1 MRKAAGM
8 STMDHAG
15 RITNPEVLKSLGQ
28 RIPVQDQFGGMNYQ
42 QWMGQSDDA
51 LQAFMNQ
58 GQQGSLLNMLGG
70 S

>member
-1 MRKAAGM
+1 M
-8 STMDHAG
+8 
-15 RITNPEVLKSLGQ
+15 
-28 RIPVQDQFGGMNYQ
+28 GGMNYQ

-51 LQAFMNQ
+51 FEAFMNQ